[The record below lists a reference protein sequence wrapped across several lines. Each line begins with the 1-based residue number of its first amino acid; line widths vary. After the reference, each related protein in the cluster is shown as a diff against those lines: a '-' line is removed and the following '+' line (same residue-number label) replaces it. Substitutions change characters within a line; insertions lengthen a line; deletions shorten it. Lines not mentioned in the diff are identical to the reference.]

1 MRYFCGVDISKE
13 WLDAF
18 ASSTGAFK
26 RFSNTPDGVKALAAF
41 CRAAGVELVVM
52 EASGG
57 YEQLVFLTL
66 WGLGQP
72 CAITNAR
79 AVRDFDRKVEVYPE
93 RLQGSRRA
101 KAMGQLEKTDKIDAE
116 MIAKFGAAKP
126 LAPTLPPSEDQQKMA
141 ALVAR
146 LRQITSDT
154 TIQKQRLASARDAV
168 MRDGLI
174 EVIALL
180 KRQSK
185 AIIAS
190 IAAMIETDPV
200 WAALDRTFRSI
211 KGVADKTV
219 ALVLA
224 ELPEIGTLS
233 NKAIGKLVGLAPLAN
248 DSGKRQGKRSIRG
261 GRAGVRSVLYLV
273 ADIARK
279 YDPSLAAFRER
290 LLASGKPKMVVRIAI
305 ARKLLTRLNA
315 KARETRA

>member
-18 ASSTGAFK
+18 ASSTGAVK

-41 CRAAGVELVVM
+41 CRATGVELVVM

-79 AVRDFDRKVEVYPE
+79 AVRDF
-93 RLQGSRRA
+93 A

-126 LAPTLPPSEDQQKMA
+126 LAPTPPPSEDQQKMA

-154 TIQKQRLASARDAV
+154 TIQKQRLSSARDAV

-219 ALVLA
+219 ALMLA

-290 LLASGKPKMVVRIAI
+290 LLASGKPKMVVRIAL
-305 ARKLLTRLNA
+305 AHKLLTRLNA
-315 KARETRA
+315 KARETRVQIANVT

>member
-41 CRAAGVELVVM
+41 CRMAGVELVVM

-79 AVRDFDRKVEVYPE
+79 AVRDF
-93 RLQGSRRA
+93 A

-126 LAPTLPPSEDQQKMA
+126 LAPTPPPSEDQQKMA

-279 YDPSLAAFRER
+279 YDPSLATFRER
-290 LLASGKPKMVVRIAI
+290 LLASGKPKMVVRIAL
-305 ARKLLTRLNA
+305 AHKLLTRLNA
-315 KARETRA
+315 KARETRAQIANAT